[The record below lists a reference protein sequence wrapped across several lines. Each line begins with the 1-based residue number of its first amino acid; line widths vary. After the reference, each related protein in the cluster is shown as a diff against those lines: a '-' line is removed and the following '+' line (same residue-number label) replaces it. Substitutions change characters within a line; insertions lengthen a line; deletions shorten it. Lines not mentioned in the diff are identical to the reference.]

1 MTELPV
7 DTKKLLEQLKRILN
21 SEPWTVRDR
30 LGAYIELIEG
40 AMSVQVVK
48 EVSENRFLAQQ
59 NSALSPLVYG
69 VNLPT
74 NKES

>member
-7 DTKKLLEQLKRILN
+7 DKTKLLVQLKRILN

-30 LGAYIELIEG
+30 LAAYIELIEG

-48 EVSENRFLAQQ
+48 EVSESRRATQTPVVPPPAVTGEQ
-59 NSALSPLVYG
+59 NL
-69 VNLPT
+69 
-74 NKES
+74 